1 MYLQLHHLPVETIR
15 TRLPGISH
23 LSWVFSGVNVEKE
36 PIPVIPTVHYNM
48 GGIPTNWKAQV
59 NCKNNTIDDLNR
71 SGITY
76 ESSINNSMDKVLS
89 RENEEDAII
98 DGLWAAGETAC
109 VSIHGANR
117 LGANSLL
124 ELVVFGKAI
133 ADQIDCLTR
142 PGERH
147 EDLST
152 VRILLFVVYFREID
166 ACRVLQKYR
175 RILD

>member
-1 MYLQLHHLPVETIR
+1 
-15 TRLPGISH
+15 
-23 LSWVFSGVNVEKE
+23 
-36 PIPVIPTVHYNM
+36 
-48 GGIPTNWKAQV
+48 
-59 NCKNNTIDDLNR
+59 
-71 SGITY
+71 
-76 ESSINNSMDKVLS
+76 MDKVLS
-89 RENEEDAII
+89 RENEEDTII

-152 VRILLFVVYFREID
+152 VRILLFVNFYFVKSSIAKVYCCKNTWQLFWPNSSNIR
-166 ACRVLQKYR
+166 
-175 RILD
+175 